1 MNEDAPDIHTLCGAY
16 TLDALENGEK
26 GAFERHLESC
36 EACREEIRSFS
47 DALTAM
53 ADDAATPPPDR
64 LRASVLGAITQ
75 VRPLAPE
82 VTAEVVD
89 PAPAATVT
97 HLAPLRARRVTTWL
111 AVAAAV
117 LGIAM
122 AGAVWRTVGLQSQV
136 SQLASASS
144 ALSAV
149 LTAPDA
155 QVVGA
160 TASTGGR
167 GTVVVSMSKGEAAL
181 ITQGL
186 APAPTGMTYQ
196 VWFVGRD
203 VITPAGFVTEAA
215 TATLLN
221 GDPNSAVAVGVTV
234 EPAGG
239 SPQPTSTPF
248 LAIELPVAAAA

>member
-1 MNEDAPDIHTLCGAY
+1 MNDDAPDIHTLSGAY
-16 TLDALENGEK
+16 TLDALEDLQK
-26 GAFERHLESC
+26 VAFERHLESC
-36 EACREEIRSFS
+36 ESCRDEIRSFS

-64 LRASVLGAITQ
+64 LRASVLSAISQ

-82 VTAEVVD
+82 VPADVVEET
-89 PAPAATVT
+89 ATVT
-97 HLAPLRARRVTTWL
+97 QLAPRRARRATTWL

-144 ALSAV
+144 ELSAV

-155 QVVGA
+155 QMVGA
-160 TASTGGR
+160 MASTGGR
-167 GTVVVSMSKGEAAL
+167 GTVVMSMSKGEAAL
-181 ITQGL
+181 VTQGL
-186 APAPTGMTYQ
+186 APAPAGKTYQ
-196 VWFVGRD
+196 VWFVGKD
-203 VITPAGFVTEAA
+203 VITPAGFVAESTA
-215 TATLLN
+215 ATLLV
-221 GDPNSAVAVGVTV
+221 GDPSSAVAVGVTV

-248 LAIELPVAAAA
+248 LAINLPVQI